1 MSNGILEKASF
12 SEMEQLHNFHMKC
25 ADDPLFFG
33 KWIVPQYFPNRFAS
47 FHYHM
52 IKEIQECPK
61 NIKIIVIECPRGRA
75 KTLIVSSLLSVHD
88 GVYGG
93 LKYIVIGSYSD
104 IMAGRIVSDCK
115 NMVKSDRFKI
125 MFPSCRITKD
135 SVYLVEVDNRDGE
148 EEKGRF
154 HFQLMSRGRGSQV
167 TGLRFEE
174 ARIQRYIGDDLE
186 DPESVYNQDIVDK
199 NENHINEVVAPAMA
213 PGGKIILIGTPFA
226 FDCTTER
233 FARYPKGVKVIKYP
247 GLVTATSA
255 YTAEEMSRK
264 LSVPVG
270 GSIWE
275 DRFPTTVVEKDRD
288 DAIENGT
295 IDTFMRQ
302 VMLDPRSPGTVKFDM
317 SKIHYITPEDISG
330 VKLNVFILSDFAYS
344 THTWADDSAIVVVG
358 VDDNNNYYVMY
369 ADKGKWGDVAT
380 TDELIK
386 VSSMYKENLRCVGV
400 ETRSFRFVQERMLLA
415 KREAS
420 LNFGLTELKPDNRTK
435 PERIK
440 ALIPLLD
447 DGRFYMF
454 KGLRKLEG
462 EMVRFR
468 GEKMV
473 HGDDLMDALA
483 YVLDVSYK
491 PQTTKTKEEKDKEEN
506 HRMWVAAV
514 RDFERAHNRP
524 DDLRRVHDS
533 NSDMYY

>member
-1 MSNGILEKASF
+1 MALNVEQHSM
-12 SEMEQLHNFHMKC
+12 SEMQQLHNFTVKC

-33 KWIVPQYFPNRFAS
+33 KWIVPQYFPNKFAS

-52 IKEIQECPK
+52 LKEIRECPK
-61 NIKIIVIECPRGRA
+61 DIKIIVIECPRGRA
-75 KTLIVSSLLSVHD
+75 KTVIVSSLLSVHD

-104 IMAGRIVSDCK
+104 IMAGRIVADCK
-115 NMVKSDRFKI
+115 NMVKSDRFKTL
-125 MFPSCRITKD
+125 FPSAKLTKD
-135 SVYLVEVDNRDGE
+135 SVFLMEMDNRDE
-148 EEKGRF
+148 EGGF
-154 HFQLMSRGRGSQV
+154 HFQIMSRGRGSQV

-186 DPESVYNQDIVDK
+186 DPESVYNQDVVDK
-199 NENHINEVVAPAMA
+199 NENHINEVVAPALA

-247 GLVTATSA
+247 GLVTATST
-255 YTAEEMSRK
+255 YTADEMSKK
-264 LSVPVG
+264 LQVPVG

-275 DRFPTTVVEKDRD
+275 DRFPTPVVEKERD

-302 VMLDPRSPGTVKFDM
+302 IMLDPRAPGTVKFDM
-317 SKIHYITPEDISG
+317 GKVKYVDPDEIKD

-344 THTWADDSAIVVVG
+344 TRSWADDSAIVVVG
-358 VDDNNNYYVMY
+358 VDDDNNFYVMY
-369 ADKGKWGDVAT
+369 ADKGKWGDVST
-380 TDELIK
+380 TDKLIDI
-386 VSSMYKENLRCVGV
+386 SSKYKANLRCVGV
-400 ETRSFRFVQERMLLA
+400 ESRSFRFVQERMLLA

-447 DGRFYMF
+447 DGRFHMF
-454 KGLRKLEG
+454 RGLKKLEG

-483 YVLDVSYK
+483 YILDVAYK
-491 PQTTKTKEEKDKEEN
+491 PITTKTKEELDKEEN
-506 HRMWVAAV
+506 HRMWQDVM
-514 RDFERAHNRP
+514 RNWERAHNRN
-524 DDLRRVHDS
+524 DDPRRVHDS
-533 NSDMYY
+533 NRDLYY